1 MWLIGN
7 SKVLM
12 GIMYICIRCVDNN
25 HVLEECVDL
34 VELMDSLPNIV
45 NGKIDEGMFF
55 VSNIKIQ
62 EF

>member
-1 MWLIGN
+1 M
-7 SKVLM
+7 LM

-45 NGKIDEGMFF
+45 NGKIDEGRFFF